1 MRENFTL
8 TTIEPVSIQV
18 MKQTYRYFPFFLI
31 LFMLGITNVMAIDI
45 ELNTDKK
52 ALFSSYFPA
61 ADSFKNG
68 KEKPEIFG
76 AYKGDKLLGYIFQ
89 SRELAAIPAY
99 SGKPIDLLIGLDLS
113 GIMVGAKV
121 TEHHE
126 PILLVG
132 IPETSLDTFVKQ
144 YIGKSVTDHI
154 KVGSGKQEG
163 YVNIDAITGATVTA
177 MVINQTISRAS
188 RKLAVTE
195 GIIKDNSARRMRAEL
210 LMDKFEKVDW
220 PTLLDDGSVRNLHL
234 TVSDVDKAFV
244 GTEGEGVK
252 DIGCSEDDEETDCN
266 EFIDLYYTLLN
277 APAIG
282 RNLLG
287 DSQYDWLMN
296 ELKPGDYAIALMANG
311 LFSFRG
317 NGFVRGGIFDRV
329 HLQQDGNIITF
340 RDLDYFRL
348 SDVYAENMPDF
359 SEMAI
364 FIVRAENEFDPGS
377 LWQLELLVRR
387 QTGPL
392 DSVFTSFF
400 GDYQLPEKYY
410 TRPAMPAAM
419 EAEEQPLWIS
429 IWLHRELEIIIL
441 MIALAALTIIL
452 LFQDIVVKY
461 PVFLHRFRIG
471 FSLFT
476 IFFIGYYT
484 LAQLSVVNVLTFVH
498 ALMHEFHWQTFLMD
512 PLIFIIWGYVAMTLL
527 LWGRGIF
534 CGWLCPFGAIQ
545 ELINKLAW
553 RFNIRQWE
561 FPDAVHERLLALKY
575 MILLGLFAI
584 SLQSLSQAEKLAEIE
599 PFKTAITLHFEREWN
614 YVVYALGLLLI
625 SIVNRKFYCKYLC
638 PLGAA
643 LVIPGKWQLFNWLKR
658 RKECGKPCQICANE
672 CEIRAI
678 DKNGVINTNE
688 CHYCLDCQITY
699 FDEHKCPPLMKK
711 RNKRER
717 ATVVVSRQI
726 NKSQAEKKT

>member
-1 MRENFTL
+1 MRENSAL
-8 TTIEPVSIQV
+8 TMIEPVSTQP
-18 MKQTYRYFPFFLI
+18 MKQTHRYFFSFLI
-31 LFMLGITNVMAIDI
+31 LFLFSLTNVMAIDI
-45 ELNTDKK
+45 EINTDRK
-52 ALFSSYFPA
+52 ALFSSYFPTA
-61 ADSFKNG
+61 NSFRTEQ
-68 KEKPEIFG
+68 EKPEIFR
-76 AYKGDKLLGYIFQ
+76 AYKGDELLGYIFQ
-89 SRELAAIPAY
+89 TKGLAAIPAY
-99 SGKPIDLLIGLDLS
+99 SGKPIDLLMGLDLN
-113 GIMVGAKV
+113 GVMVGAKV

-132 IPETSLDTFVKQ
+132 IPEASLDTFANQ

-154 KVGSGKQEG
+154 KVGSGKQKG
-163 YVNIDAITGATVTA
+163 YVNIDAITGATVSA

-188 RKLAVTE
+188 RKVAIKE
-195 GIIKDNSARRMRAEL
+195 GIIKDNSAQIMRAEI

-220 PTLLDDGSVRNLHL
+220 PGLLGDGSVRNLHL
-234 TVSDVDKAFV
+234 MVSDVDRAFV
-244 GTEGEGVK
+244 GTEGEGIK
-252 DIGCSEDDEETDCN
+252 DIGCNEDDEETDCN

-277 APAIG
+277 VPAIG

-287 DSQYDWLMN
+287 NSQYDWLMN

-317 NGFVRGGIFDRV
+317 NGFVRGGIFDRIQ
-329 HLQQDGNIITF
+329 LQQNGNIITF

-348 SDVYAENMPDF
+348 NDVYAENMPDF

-364 FIVRAENEFDPGS
+364 FIVRAENEFDPGNA
-377 LWQLELLVRR
+377 WQLELLVRR

-392 DSVFTSFF
+392 NSVFTSFF

-410 TRPAMPAAM
+410 TRPAPPPPV
-419 EAEEQPLWIS
+419 ETEEQPLWVG
-429 IWLHRELEIIIL
+429 IWLQRESEIIIL
-441 MIALAALTIIL
+441 TTALAVLTIIL
-452 LFQDIVVKY
+452 LFQDVVVKY
-461 PVFLHRFRIG
+461 PTLLHRFRIG

-476 IFFIGYYT
+476 IAFIGYYT

-498 ALMHEFHWQTFLMD
+498 ALMHEFRWQTFLMD

-534 CGWLCPFGAIQ
+534 CGWLCPYGAIQ

-584 SLQSLSQAEKLAEIE
+584 SLQSLSHAEKLAEIE
-599 PFKTAITLHFEREWN
+599 PFKTAITLHFSRDWN
-614 YVVYALGLLLI
+614 YVIYALGLLLI

-711 RNKRER
+711 RQKREK
-717 ATVVVSRQI
+717 ATVVVSAKI
-726 NKSQAEKKT
+726 KKPQAGNQT

>member
-1 MRENFTL
+1 MT
-8 TTIEPVSIQV
+8 
-18 MKQTYRYFPFFLI
+18 QTHRYFFFFI
-31 LFMLGITNVMAIDI
+31 LFLLSLTNVMAIDI
-45 ELNTDKK
+45 ETNTDKK
-52 ALFSSYFPA
+52 ALFSSYFPG
-61 ADSFKNG
+61 ADSFKASA
-68 KEKPEIFG
+68 EKPEIFS
-76 AYKGDKLLGYIFQ
+76 AYKGGKLLGYIFQ
-89 SRELAAIPAY
+89 TGELAAIPAY
-99 SGKPIDLLIGLDLS
+99 SGKPIDLLIGLDLN
-113 GIMVGAKV
+113 GVMVGAKV
-121 TEHHE
+121 IEHHE

-132 IPETSLDTFVKQ
+132 IPEASLDTFANQ

-154 KVGSGKQEG
+154 KVGSGKQKG
-163 YVNIDAITGATVTA
+163 YVNIDAITGATVSA
-177 MVINQTISRAS
+177 MIINQTISRAS
-188 RKLAVTE
+188 RKVAIRE
-195 GIIKDNSARRMRAEL
+195 GIIKDNPTRKMRAEIL
-210 LMDKFEKVDW
+210 LDKFEKADW
-220 PTLLDDGSVRNLHL
+220 PTLLADGSVRELHL

-244 GTEGEGVK
+244 GTKGEGVK
-252 DIGCSEDDEETDCN
+252 DIGCDEDDEETNCN
-266 EFIDLYYTLLN
+266 EFIDLFYTLLN
-277 APAIG
+277 VPTIG

-287 DSQYDWLMN
+287 DSQYDWLMG
-296 ELKPGDYAIALMANG
+296 ELKPGDYAITLMANG

-317 NGFVRGGIFDRV
+317 NGFVRGGIFDRIQ
-329 HLQQDGNIITF
+329 LQQNGNIITF

-348 SDVYAENMPDF
+348 NDVYAKNMPDF
-359 SEMAI
+359 MEMAI
-364 FIVRAENEFDPGS
+364 FIVRAENQFDPGS
-377 LWQLELLVRR
+377 PWQLELLVRR

-392 DSVFTSFF
+392 HSVFTSFF

-410 TRPAMPAAM
+410 TRPPPPPVV
-419 EAEEQPLWIS
+419 EAEERPLWIS
-429 IWLHRELEIIIL
+429 IWLQREIEIIIL
-441 MIALAALTIIL
+441 IVALAALTIIL

-461 PVFLHRFRIG
+461 PAFLCRFRVG
-471 FSLFT
+471 FTLFT

-484 LAQLSVVNVLTFVH
+484 LAQLSVVNVLTFIQ
-498 ALMHEFHWQTFLMD
+498 ALMHEFRWQTFLMD

-534 CGWLCPFGAIQ
+534 CGWLCPYGGMQ
-545 ELINKLAW
+545 ELINKIAW
-553 RFNIRQWE
+553 RFNVRQWE

-599 PFKTAITLHFEREWN
+599 PFKTAITLHFARDWN
-614 YVVYALGLLLI
+614 YVVYAFGLLLI

-711 RNKRER
+711 RQKRER
-717 ATVVVSRQI
+717 AAVVVSRKIDKPQTG
-726 NKSQAEKKT
+726 KQT